1 MCIKNEII
9 DVDGTQWK
17 VREAVTLEAA
27 MTGISMARVT
37 GSIGGRATLIR
48 EGRTSVQSDVVRLN
62 SDGTET
68 RPYSAY

>member
-1 MCIKNEII
+1 MSMKNEII

-17 VREAVTLEAA
+17 VREAITLEAA
-27 MTGISMARVT
+27 MTEISMARVT
-37 GSIGGRATLIR
+37 GSIGGRTLLTSD
-48 EGRTSVQSDVVRLN
+48 GRTTVRSDVVRLN